1 MRDKKK
7 FSRKMRAYIR
17 QLSKIALC
25 EFDRA
30 TFQQMSSKSQHRV
43 FRDIKYVSHMCD

>member
-7 FSRKMRAYIR
+7 FSRKMRAYTIR

-30 TFQQMSSKSQHRV
+30 TF
-43 FRDIKYVSHMCD
+43 